1 MMTSVDKPA
10 LFHLAGDKLSKI
22 RPAKTNLPN
31 SPLWH
36 RWLQPLWAVQQT
48 FSAVFDNSYIANELA
63 MVERDEASSYRAKL
77 LAVLRHHLADA
88 KTKIK
93 RDFYL
98 NNDGAIYVGQH
109 ARCIDDLL
117 TLLHDEA
124 SKLMPQS
131 HDIAVIAVGGYG
143 RGEMAPFSDIDVM
156 FLMPARINNKHEAA
170 VEFMLYLLWDLGLK
184 IGHSTRSITEA
195 IAAGRDDQTV
205 LTSLLEIRHVCG
217 DEALYKKLSEKLRSE
232 IGKKKPLT
240 FVEEKLAERDLRH
253 KRFDDTRYVV
263 EPNVKD
269 GKGGL
274 RDLHSLFWIAKYAY
288 RVDGIMDVLA
298 QGVLRDAEARRFA
311 RAQRFLWTV
320 RCHLHFHAGRA
331 EERLDFDA
339 QIAIATVM
347 GFADRVGMRAVE
359 RFMKRYYLAIRHVGD
374 LTRIFCAVMETDF
387 RKQLNFWRPDFLRAK
402 NLDPFYIESGRVR
415 LHENLRFRDDPL
427 RIFRLFDIAQTYDAD
442 VHPHSLQRVTR
453 GLPSVGSK
461 IRQDPEANA
470 LFLDILTASKNS
482 ERVLRL
488 MNECGVLGKFLPDFG
503 RIVAM
508 MQFDMYHSYTVDE
521 HTLKAI
527 GIIQAIE
534 AGDLETTAPVSTEV
548 MPEIQS
554 RRALFVATLLHDIAK
569 GRGGDHSILG
579 AEVALLVCPR
589 LGLTQEETETVSWL
603 VRYHLLMS
611 KTAFRYDLNDPKTI
625 QDFASIVQ
633 SPERLKLLFVLTVA
647 DIRAVGP
654 NIWNGWK
661 AALMRDLYHRCDAVL
676 RGADPS
682 AVALG
687 NADDAQ
693 RKARTKLTN
702 WTDSEFESHVH
713 QLPNVYWTGFDSDS
727 HVRHAQLCAKF
738 RQGDMPL
745 LIDFRPDADKRMTE
759 LTILTAD
766 DPGLFSRISGAVVA
780 AGANIAGA
788 RITTCHD
795 GTVLD
800 VFFLQDMNNA
810 TIESPKELEKIRS
823 ILEKALRGEFWLE
836 KALDARWE
844 QTPLRV
850 RQLPVPSRVMLSN
863 KISTTHTVIEVN
875 GRDFPGLL
883 HKITACLASCGLQIQ
898 TASVSTYGERVVDVF
913 YVKDI
918 FGLQIQNEVRLQD
931 IRRRLLQIFESA
943 NEAVA

>member
-1 MMTSVDKPA
+1 MMTAVDKPA
-10 LFHLAGDKLSKI
+10 LFHVAGDTLSKTQ
-22 RPAKTNLPN
+22 PAKIDLSN

-36 RWLQPLWAVQQT
+36 RWLQPLWAVKQT
-48 FSAVFDNSYIANELA
+48 LPAVFDNADLANELA
-63 MVERDEASSYRAKL
+63 TIDRGDAPAYRAKL
-77 LAVLRHHLADA
+77 LAVLRQHLATA
-88 KTKIK
+88 KTKIEQ
-93 RDFYL
+93 DFYR

-124 SKLMPQS
+124 GKLMPQS

-156 FLMPARINNKHEAA
+156 FLMPAKTSKKHEAA
-170 VEFMLYLLWDLGLK
+170 IEFMLYLLWDLGLK

-205 LTSLLEIRHVCG
+205 MTSFLEMRHVCG
-217 DEALYKKLSEKLRSE
+217 NAALWTKLSKALRSE
-232 IGKKKPLT
+232 ISKNKPLT

-288 RVDGIMDVLA
+288 RADGIMDVLA
-298 QGVLRDAEARRFA
+298 RGVLRDAEARRFA
-311 RAQRFLWTV
+311 SAQRFLWTV

-339 QIAIATVM
+339 QMAIAPRL
-347 GFADRVGMRAVE
+347 GFSDRVGMRAVE

-387 RKQLNFWRPDFLRAK
+387 RKQLTFWRPDFLRAK

-415 LHENLRFRDDPL
+415 LRENLRFRDDPL
-427 RIFRLFDIAQTYDAD
+427 RIFKLFDIAQTYNAD

-453 GLPSVGSK
+453 GLPSVGAK

-527 GIIQAIE
+527 GILQAIE
-534 AGDLETTAPVSTEV
+534 AGDLETTAPVATEA

-589 LGLTQEETETVSWL
+589 LGLTPEETETVSWL
-603 VRYHLLMS
+603 VRHHLLMS

-625 QDFASIVQ
+625 QDFAAIVQ
-633 SPERLKLLFVLTVA
+633 SPERLKLLLVLTVA

-676 RGADPS
+676 RGADPA

-687 NADDAQ
+687 NADEAQ
-693 RKARTKLTN
+693 RKARTMLTN
-702 WTDSEFESHVH
+702 WTDSEFESHVD
-713 QLPNVYWTGFDSDS
+713 QLPLVYWTGFDSDS
-727 HVRHAQLCAKF
+727 HVWHAELCAKF
-738 RQGDMPL
+738 RQDDMPL
-745 LIDFRPDADKRMTE
+745 LIDFRPDAAKRMTE

-766 DPGLFSRISGAVVA
+766 DPGLFSRIAGAVAA
-780 AGANIAGA
+780 AGVNIAGA

-810 TIESPKELEKIRS
+810 AIESPKELEKIRA
-823 ILEKALRGEFWLE
+823 ILEKALRGEFRLE

-844 QTPLRV
+844 KTPLRV

-883 HKITACLASCGLQIQ
+883 HKITACLASRGLQIQ

-918 FGLQIQNEVRLQD
+918 FGLQIHNEGRLQD
-931 IRRRLLQIFESA
+931 IRQRLLQIFESA
-943 NEAVA
+943 NEAAA

>member
-1 MMTSVDKPA
+1 MMT
-10 LFHLAGDKLSKI
+10 AGDKSALSQVAGGKLSKTQ
-22 RPAKTNLPN
+22 PAKIDLLS

-36 RWLQPLWAVQQT
+36 RWLQPTSAVKQT
-48 FSAVFDNSYIANELA
+48 LPAVFDNAKIASELA
-63 MVERDEASSYRAKL
+63 TINCGDKTSYRAKL
-77 LAVLRHHLADA
+77 LVVLRQHLADA
-88 KTKIK
+88 KIK
-93 RDFYL
+93 LEQDFYS

-117 TLLHDEA
+117 RLLHDEA
-124 SKLMPQS
+124 GKLIGQS
-131 HDIAVIAVGGYG
+131 HDVAVIAVGGYG

-156 FLMPARINNKHEAA
+156 FLMPTKISKQHETAI
-170 VEFMLYLLWDLGLK
+170 EFMLYLLWDLGLK

-195 IAAGRDDQTV
+195 IAAGRNDQTV
-205 LTSLLEIRHVCG
+205 MTSFLEMRHVCG
-217 DEALYKKLSEKLRSE
+217 NAALWAKLSKTLRSE
-232 IGKKKPLT
+232 IGKNKPLI

-253 KRFDDTRYVV
+253 KRFGDTRYLV

-288 RVDGIMDVLA
+288 RAENIMELLA
-298 QGVLRDAEARRFA
+298 QGVLRDTEVRRFA
-311 RAQRFLWTV
+311 SAQRFLWTV

-339 QIAIATVM
+339 QMAIAPRM
-347 GFADRVGMRAVE
+347 GFSDRVGLRAVE

-387 RKQLNFWRPDFLRAK
+387 RKQLTFWRPDFLRAK

-415 LHENLRFRDDPL
+415 LRENLRFRDDPL
-427 RIFRLFDIAQTYDAD
+427 RIFKLFHIAQTFNAD
-442 VHPHSLQRVTR
+442 VHPQSLQRVTR
-453 GLPSVGSK
+453 GLPSVGAK

-527 GIIQAIE
+527 GVLQAIE
-534 AGDLETTAPVSTEV
+534 AGDLETTAPVATKA

-569 GRGGDHSILG
+569 GRGGNHSILG

-589 LGLTQEETETVSWL
+589 LGLTPEETETVSWL
-603 VRYHLLMS
+603 VRHHLMMS

-661 AALMRDLYHRCDAVL
+661 AALMRELYHSCDAVL
-676 RGADPS
+676 RGADPM

-687 NADDAQ
+687 NVDEAQ
-693 RKARTKLTN
+693 CKARSMLAS
-702 WTDSEFESHVH
+702 WTDSEFESHVK
-713 QLPNVYWTGFDSDS
+713 QLPLVYWTGFDSDS
-727 HVRHAQLCAKF
+727 HVRHAELCAKF
-738 RQGDMPL
+738 RQDDMSL
-745 LIDFRPDADKRMTE
+745 LIDFRPDAVKRMTE

-766 DPGLFSRISGAVVA
+766 DPGLFSRIAGAVAA

-810 TIESPKELEKIRS
+810 AIELPKELEKIRV
-823 ILEKALRGEFWLE
+823 ILEKALRGEFRLE
-836 KALDARWE
+836 KALDTRWE

-863 KISTTHTVIEVN
+863 KISTTHTVIEIN

-883 HKITACLASCGLQIQ
+883 YKITACLASRGLQIQ

-918 FGLQIQNEVRLQD
+918 FGLQIHNEGRLQD
-931 IRRRLLQIFESA
+931 IRQRLLQIFDSA
-943 NEAVA
+943 NEAAA

>member
-1 MMTSVDKPA
+1 MMIIVDKPA
-10 LFHLAGDKLSKI
+10 WFYVAGNTLSKTQLVKI
-22 RPAKTNLPN
+22 DLST

-36 RWLQPLWAVQQT
+36 RWLQPLWAVKQT
-48 FSAVFDNSYIANELA
+48 LPAVFDNEDISSELA
-63 MVERDEASSYRAKL
+63 SLDRDHLTSYRAKL
-77 LAVLRHHLADA
+77 LTILRQHLAAA
-88 KTKIK
+88 KKKIEQ
-93 RDFYL
+93 DFNR

-109 ARCIDDLL
+109 AHCIDGLL
-117 TLLHDEA
+117 SLLYHEA
-124 SKLMPQS
+124 VKLMPQS

-156 FLMPARINNKHEAA
+156 FLMPAKTSKRHE
-170 VEFMLYLLWDLGLK
+170 VTIEFILYLLWDLGLK

-195 IAAGRDDQTV
+195 ITAGRDDQTV
-205 LTSLLEIRHVCG
+205 MTSLLEMRPVCG
-217 DEALYKKLSEKLRSE
+217 NMALWTKLSKSLRLE
-232 IGKKKPLT
+232 IGKNKPLI
-240 FVEEKLAERDLRH
+240 FVEQKLAERDLRH

-288 RVDGIMDVLA
+288 RADSIMDVLS
-298 QGVLRDAEARRFA
+298 QDILRDSEARRFA
-311 RAQRFLWTV
+311 SAQRFLWTV

-339 QIAIATVM
+339 QMAIAPRM
-347 GFADRVGMRAVE
+347 GFADRRGMRAVE

-387 RKQLNFWRPDFLRAK
+387 RKQLTFWRPDFLRAK

-427 RIFRLFDIAQTYDAD
+427 RIFRLFYIAQTYNAD
-442 VHPHSLQRVTR
+442 VHPQSLQRVTR

-461 IRQDPEANA
+461 IRQDPRANA

-503 RIVAM
+503 RVVAM

-527 GIIQAIE
+527 GILQAIE
-534 AGDLETTAPVSTEV
+534 AGDLETTAPVATDA

-579 AEVALLVCPR
+579 AEVASFVCPR
-589 LGLTQEETETVSWL
+589 LGLTPEETETVSWL
-603 VRYHLLMS
+603 VRHHLLMS

-625 QDFASIVQ
+625 QDFAAIVQ
-633 SPERLKLLFVLTVA
+633 SPERLKLLLVLTVA

-654 NIWNGWK
+654 SIWNGWK

-676 RGADPS
+676 RGADPT

-687 NADDAQ
+687 NVDEAQ
-693 RKARTKLTN
+693 RNARNMLTN
-702 WTDSEFESHVH
+702 WADSEFESHAR
-713 QLPNVYWTGFDSDS
+713 QLPVVYWTGFDSDS
-727 HVRHAQLCAKF
+727 HVRHAELCAKF
-738 RQGDMPL
+738 RRHDMPL
-745 LIDFRPDADKRMTE
+745 LIDFRPDAAKRMTE

-766 DPGLFSRISGAVVA
+766 DPGLFSRIAGAVAA
-780 AGANIAGA
+780 AGVNIAGA

-810 TIESPKELEKIRS
+810 AIESCEELEKICA
-823 ILEKALRGEFWLE
+823 ILEKVLRGEFRLE

-844 QTPLRV
+844 QTPLRF
-850 RQLPVPSRVMLSN
+850 RQLPVQSRVMLSN

-883 HKITACLASCGLQIQ
+883 HKITACLAGLGLQIQ

-918 FGLQIQNEVRLQD
+918 FGLQIHNEGRLKD
-931 IRRRLLQIFESA
+931 IRQRLLHIFDSA

>member
-1 MMTSVDKPA
+1 M
-10 LFHLAGDKLSKI
+10 GDKLSKTQPLQI
-22 RPAKTNLPN
+22 DLSD

-36 RWLQPLWAVQQT
+36 RWLQPLWAASQ
-48 FSAVFDNSYIANELA
+48 FLPAPFDASQIASDMA
-63 MVERDEASSYRAKL
+63 AYDAADASGYRAEL
-77 LAVLRHHLADA
+77 LTVLRRHLTAA
-88 KTKIK
+88 KHTIEQ
-93 RDFYL
+93 DFL
-98 NNDGAIYVGQH
+98 ATHDGAVYVGQH
-109 ARCIDDLL
+109 ARCIDALL
-117 TLLHDEA
+117 RLLHDEA
-124 SKLMPQS
+124 CKIIPQS
-131 HDIAVIAVGGYG
+131 DAIAVIAVGGYG

-156 FLMPARINNKHEAA
+156 FLMPAKTSKKHEAA
-170 VEFMLYLLWDLGLK
+170 IEFMLYLLWDFGLK

-195 IAAGRDDQTV
+195 INAGRDDQTV
-205 LTSLLEIRHVCG
+205 MTSFLEMRLVCG
-217 DEALYKKLSEKLRSE
+217 DAALWTKLSDALRLE
-232 IGKKKPLT
+232 IAKNKPLV

-253 KRFDDTRYVV
+253 KRFGDTRYVV

-288 RVDGIMDVLA
+288 RADSIMDVLA

-311 RAQRFLWTV
+311 SAQRFLWTV
-320 RCHLHFHAGRA
+320 RCHLHLHAGRA

-339 QIAIATVM
+339 QMAIAPRM
-347 GFADRVGMRAVE
+347 GFADRTGLRAVE

-387 RKQLNFWRPDFLRAK
+387 RKQLSFWRPDFFRAK
-402 NLDPFYIESGRVR
+402 DLDPFTIESGRVR
-415 LHENLRFRDDPL
+415 LLENLRFRDDPL
-427 RIFRLFDIAQTYDAD
+427 RIFKLFTIAQTHSAD

-453 GLPSVGSK
+453 ALPTVGAK
-461 IRQDPEANA
+461 IRQDPQANA
-470 LFLDILTASKNS
+470 LFLDILTASNNS

-527 GIIQAIE
+527 GILHAIE
-534 AGDLETTAPVSTEV
+534 VGDLQQAAPVATEA

-554 RRALFVATLLHDIAK
+554 RRALFVAMLLHDIAK

-579 AEVALLVCPR
+579 AEIALLVCPR
-589 LGLTQEETETVSWL
+589 LGLTPEETETVSWL
-603 VRYHLLMS
+603 VRHHLLMS

-625 QDFASIVQ
+625 QDFAAIVQ
-633 SPERLKLLFVLTVA
+633 SPERLKLLLVLTVA

-676 RGADPS
+676 RGADPE
-682 AVALG
+682 AIAFG
-687 NADDAQ
+687 NAHEAQ
-693 RKARTKLTN
+693 NNARTRLPQ
-702 WTDSEFESHVH
+702 WSDAEFAAHIS
-713 QLPNVYWTGFDSDS
+713 QFPKVYWTGFDCDS
-727 HVRHAQLCAKF
+727 HVRHAELCAKF
-738 RQGDMPL
+738 RQQDMPL
-745 LIDFRPDADKRMTE
+745 LIDFRPDTAKRMTE

-766 DPGLFSRISGAVVA
+766 DPGLFSRIAGAVA
-780 AGANIAGA
+780 AVGANIAGA

-800 VFFLQDMNNA
+800 VFFLQDMHNA
-810 TIESPKELEKIRS
+810 AIDSPAELEKLKT
-823 ILEKALRGEFWLE
+823 ILESALRGEFRLE
-836 KALDARWE
+836 KALAARWQ

-850 RQLPVPSRVMLSN
+850 RQLPVPSRVILSN

-883 HKITACLASCGLQIQ
+883 HKITACLADRGLQIQ

-918 FGLQIQNEVRLQD
+918 FGLQIHNEGRLQD
-931 IRRRLLQIFESA
+931 IRQKLLHIFDSTD
-943 NEAVA
+943 EAAA